1 MTGGA
6 RAAIECLLALPSRC
20 AVHKLHRTVHAVV
33 LPCIGFEWVRSS
45 TPTSSCR
52 RRCATTAQPLTPGL
66 VPEKRLDAHVFS
78 ENDKRKTARSHK
90 NTAPMPLCNPTPGP
104 SPPLSN
110 HHLRTS
116 QVNPVPTPPHV
127 QVLSL
132 RSPPRHKTP
141 PPHTP
146 LTLQRDNHSA
156 PRRPCPHP
164 PPVAEQNPA
173 STSPAHDNGSPAP
186 RQTASPGSGEPLL
199 LQTAPRGVQQGGC
212 QTRTRSNVTPQ
223 SSASL
228 TGLAAI
234 IFLSLVK
241 LLPPRELM
249 SPFFFFALVL

>member
-104 SPPLSN
+104 SPPPLKPSPQDVASQPCAYTPSRSSLEPALATKTQDTSTAHPADSPKGQPLSATSTMSAPAARRGTEPSV
-110 HHLRTS
+110 HVARTRQRIPS
-116 QVNPVPTPPHV
+116 STPDRVPWQRRT
-127 QVLSL
+127 
-132 RSPPRHKTP
+132 TP
-141 PPHTP
+141 PPDGP
-146 LTLQRDNHSA
+146 S
-156 PRRPCPHP
+156 
-164 PPVAEQNPA
+164 
-173 STSPAHDNGSPAP
+173 
-186 RQTASPGSGEPLL
+186 
-199 LQTAPRGVQQGGC
+199 
-212 QTRTRSNVTPQ
+212 TPQ